1 MCEPILVT
9 LLKMRPHDNQSSLKN
24 ATTYSA
30 TSSFAF
36 YKEVPPQEID
46 ALKKC
51 CLVWDSHSCSR
62 CTETLNIWINIWSLS
77 VENFSTKT
85 ILWES
90 HSREVKETLNNC
102 LLGTNNF
109 LHPATTAQKEKLL
122 CLSCLH
128 YQRWRKDEQ
137 VGKTARGGLEIR
149 REGERKLN
157 FPYIDAVITK
167 EKERKSSTIE
177 GGLFYDLHFLVVFL
191 VYEIFAGSTRIR
203 LTLKDNI

>member
-1 MCEPILVT
+1 MCDPILVT

-24 ATTYSA
+24 ATTYSG

-36 YKEVPPQEID
+36 YKEVAPQEID

-51 CLVWDSHSCSR
+51 CLVWDSHSCTR
-62 CTETLNIWINIWSLS
+62 CTETFNIWINIWSLS
-77 VENFSTKT
+77 AENFSRRT
-85 ILWES
+85 IPWES

-109 LHPATTAQKEKLL
+109 LHLATTAQKEKLL

-128 YQRWRKDEQ
+128 YWTWRKDEQ
-137 VGKTARGGLEIR
+137 VGKTARAGLGIG

-157 FPYIDAVITK
+157 FPYIDAVGAVITK
-167 EKERKSSTIE
+167 ETARKSSTIE
-177 GGLFYDLHFLVVFL
+177 GDLFYDLHFLV
-191 VYEIFAGSTRIR
+191 R